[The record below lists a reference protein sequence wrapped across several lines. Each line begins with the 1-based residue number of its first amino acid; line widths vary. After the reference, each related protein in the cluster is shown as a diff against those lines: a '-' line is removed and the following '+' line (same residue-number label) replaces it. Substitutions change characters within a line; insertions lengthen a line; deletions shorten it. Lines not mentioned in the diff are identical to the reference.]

1 MTFWIEIVVGCP
13 WMWLVRVAQVRSL
26 QKRLIS
32 KTEEVAAKDMEIQ
45 EKDKLHKAGFG
56 REEPRFLA

>member
-1 MTFWIEIVVGCP
+1 MP
-13 WMWLVRVAQVRSL
+13 VAQVRSL